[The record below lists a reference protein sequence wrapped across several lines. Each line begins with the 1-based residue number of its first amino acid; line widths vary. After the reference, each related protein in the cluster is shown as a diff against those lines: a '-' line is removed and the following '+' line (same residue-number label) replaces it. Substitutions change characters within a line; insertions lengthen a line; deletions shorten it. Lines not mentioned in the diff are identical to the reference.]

1 MTTTTTKK
9 IWNLKPNS
17 ELRFEIQHSGQYKK
31 QTLKLKLVDG
41 MAEIFGVELVKN
53 KEYVFSSGQNGALF
67 TYRGCRIESEGE
79 GVDLNSDLYQS
90 EDSIMNDVLTIHG
103 TLQDLR
109 AEAEDMEEDGPRV
122 AIVGPK
128 DTGKSSVASIL
139 TAYAVR
145 TGYEPIFVELDVAQ
159 GNAASTG
166 SMSAS
171 QIDGSCLN
179 AEIGLEML
187 CPITYFFG
195 HQHPSVNK
203 LVYSNIVDRL
213 AEHIN
218 NRLESAGAKKSSG
231 LIVNTS
237 SWVEGREAYGHLK
250 SVLVKLGI
258 TTVIV
263 TKEKLRAR
271 LKSDIG
277 NTVDVIYL
285 ASPPGVVT
293 REKDHRK
300 DISNRQL
307 KRYFY
312 GSPSAYSGKL
322 LPASLGLKFDEIEV
336 YAVDQTFEIGDHMKP
351 MGREASIDQSKLRR
365 VTDASKLRN
374 KVLAL
379 VQAKSSD
386 DVIRCKACVAGF
398 VHVALVEKDDEGSDI
413 LTITAPSSNRYDS
426 KYYVVG
432 DITWTEM

>member
-1 MTTTTTKK
+1 MTTSTTKK
-9 IWNLKPNS
+9 NWSLKPNS
-17 ELRFEIQHSGQYKK
+17 ELRFEIQHDHQKRMLR
-31 QTLKLKLVDG
+31 LKLLEG
-41 MAEIFGVELVKN
+41 TAEIFGVELVKN
-53 KEYVFSSGQNGALF
+53 KQYVFSNGRNGAVF
-67 TYRGCRIESEGE
+67 TYRGCKIEAEGE
-79 GVDLNSDLYQS
+79 GVDLDSDLYQS
-90 EDSIMNDVLTIHG
+90 EDTIMDEVLKIHG

-159 GNAASTG
+159 GYSASTG

-213 AEHIN
+213 AGHIN
-218 NRLESAGAKKSSG
+218 RRFESAGVKKSSG

-237 SWVEGREAYGHLK
+237 SWVEGREAYAHLK

-277 NTVDVIYL
+277 NTVDVIYM

-300 DISNRQL
+300 EISNRQL

-312 GSPSAYSGKL
+312 GNPSAYVVFLVRGYY
-322 LPASLGLKFDEIEV
+322 SLNIF
-336 YAVDQTFEIGDHMKP
+336 
-351 MGREASIDQSKLRR
+351 
-365 VTDASKLRN
+365 
-374 KVLAL
+374 
-379 VQAKSSD
+379 
-386 DVIRCKACVAGF
+386 
-398 VHVALVEKDDEGSDI
+398 
-413 LTITAPSSNRYDS
+413 
-426 KYYVVG
+426 
-432 DITWTEM
+432 